1 MFPWKKQL
9 KYYDSLVGLVKQ
21 VDINKYVIGVVKCLG
36 DLFKQHRCEGV
47 PNEWLT
53 SDPIKF
59 RAECY
64 QQPNSKLV
72 CIMHVINVSLISL

>member
-1 MFPWKKQL
+1 M
-9 KYYDSLVGLVKQ
+9 
-21 VDINKYVIGVVKCLG
+21 G
-36 DLFKQHRCEGV
+36 DLLKQHRRQGV
-47 PNEWLT
+47 PNDWIT

-72 CIMHVINVSLISL
+72 SIVHVINVSLICL